1 MTSLHWGV
9 VQISLTNLLIIVGM
23 VMLFVVALLA
33 PLPGGRLTPAD
44 FYPTDQTKPLLLLS
58 DGADLENQAVP
69 STWVVTSGG

>member
-1 MTSLHWGV
+1 MTSLHWGA

-33 PLPGGRLTPAD
+33 PLPGGR
-44 FYPTDQTKPLLLLS
+44 Q
-58 DGADLENQAVP
+58 NQAMP